1 MKRNLFFV
9 LTFVMGVTTVIAQTV
24 VDFEELSL
32 DPETHWDGSDLSGSF
47 TSNYATFFNNY
58 DSEYFMWDGF
68 AYTNETDNTTYSWL
82 NQYSSASGS
91 GVYASSNY
99 AVSWVNSDW
108 MNNYEPI
115 PSVLKFDIET
125 MPEAIPGMYVSLNA
139 YASLYMADGD
149 YYSNQKHYLTLRI
162 NAFSTTEYYA
172 VSRDVILADYRFA
185 NAEDG
190 FKFDTWQYVDL
201 SWAEGTDSLTFILLS
216 SDSGE
221 YGLNTPAYFC
231 IDNIGEAVPIGIPQL
246 ETDVQDNYSIS
257 SGESAELSALASGGV
272 QPYSFQWSS
281 EYGLDDYTS
290 QTPIA
295 NPIAT
300 TTYNVTVTDALGNES
315 TASTTVFVGTTSVVQ
330 SQFANFSY
338 YFDESNILKIE
349 NSEIISNVCIY
360 DITGKQLINQYLDDY
375 SAELNLSFR
384 SDAIYIMNVK
394 VENAV
399 KTYKIVR

>member
-1 MKRNLFFV
+1 MKRNLFLI
-9 LTFVMGVTTVIAQTV
+9 LTIILGVTTVMAQTV

-32 DPETHWDGSDLSGSF
+32 EAESHWDGSDLSGSF
-47 TSNYATFFNNY
+47 TSNYVTFFNNY
-58 DSEYFMWDGF
+58 DSEYFIWDGF
-68 AYTNETDNTTYSWL
+68 AYTNETDNTTYSWT

-99 AVSWVNSDW
+99 VVSWVNSDW

-115 PSVLKFDIET
+115 PSVMKFDLET
-125 MPEAIPGMYVSLNA
+125 MPEVISGMYVSLNA
-139 YASLYMADGD
+139 YTSLYMADGD
-149 YYSNQKHYLTLRI
+149 YYANQKHYLTLRI
-162 NAFSTTEYYA
+162 DAFSTTEYYA
-172 VSRDVILADYRFA
+172 VSRDVILADYRFS

-231 IDNIGEAVPIGIPQL
+231 IDNIGEAVPTGIPQL
-246 ETDVQDNYSIS
+246 ETDVQDTYSIS

-272 QPYSFQWSS
+272 QPYSFQWSAES
-281 EYGLDDYTS
+281 GLDDYTS

-295 NPIAT
+295 SPTAT
-300 TTYNVTVTDALGNES
+300 TTYSVTITDALGNES
-315 TASTTVFVGTTSVVQ
+315 TANTTVFVGTTSVLQ
-330 SQFANFSY
+330 AQFANFSY

-349 NSEIISNVCIY
+349 NSEKISNVCIY
-360 DITGKQLINQYLDDY
+360 DITGKQLINQNLDDY
-375 SAELNLSFR
+375 SAELKFSFR